1 MSNNPIPFQ
10 WQGDAFTPAPG
21 FARRCDEL
29 FVVGQVY
36 RLVEQ
41 EDRSAASHR
50 HFFACINTA
59 WENLPEAAAAQFP
72 SPEHL
77 RKFALIKAGYAD
89 SRTLVAS
96 SKAEA
101 VRLAAFVRPLDTFA
115 VVTVSD
121 AAVTVWTARSQ
132 SARAMGKK
140 DFQES
145 KDRVLDIIA
154 GLIGTDPAT
163 LSAQAGQAA

>member
-1 MSNNPIPFQ
+1 MSAPIPFR
-10 WQGDAFTPAPG
+10 WEGDSFAPMPG
-21 FARRCDEL
+21 FARRCDEV

-36 RLVEQ
+36 RLTEE

-50 HFFACINTA
+50 HYFACINAA
-59 WENLPEAAAAQFP
+59 WENLPERLAADFP
-72 SPEHL
+72 TPDHL
-77 RKFALIKAGYAD
+77 RRYALIRAGYAD

-101 VRLAAFVRPLDTFA
+101 VRLAAFVKPMDSYA
-115 VVTVSD
+115 VVVVSD
-121 AAVTVWTARSQ
+121 ATVTVWTARSQ
-132 SARAMGKK
+132 SAKAMGKK

-145 KDRVLDIIA
+145 KDRVLDVIA

-163 LSAQAGQAA
+163 LSTQAGQAA

>member
-1 MSNNPIPFQ
+1 MSASIPFR
-10 WQGDAFTPAPG
+10 WEGDSFVPATG

-36 RLVEQ
+36 RLAEQ

-50 HFFACINTA
+50 HYFACINTA
-59 WENLPEAAAAQFP
+59 WENLPEAAAGQFP

-115 VVTVSD
+115 VVAVSE
-121 AAVTVWTARSQ
+121 ATVTVWTARSQ
-132 SARAMGKK
+132 SAKAMGKR

>member
-1 MSNNPIPFQ
+1 MTNPIPFR
-10 WQGDAFTPAPG
+10 WEGDCFTPMPG
-21 FARRCDEL
+21 FGKRCDEL
-29 FVVGQVY
+29 FVVGQAY

-50 HFFACINTA
+50 HYFACINTA
-59 WENLPEAAAAQFP
+59 WENLPERLSADFP
-72 SPEHL
+72 TPDHL
-77 RKFALIKAGYAD
+77 RRFALIRAGYAD

-101 VRLAAFVRPLDTFA
+101 VRLAAFVKPMDSYA
-115 VVTVSD
+115 VVVVTD
-121 AAVTVWTARSQ
+121 ATVTVWTARSQ
-132 SARAMGKK
+132 SAKAMGKK

-145 KDRVLDIIA
+145 KDAVLDVIA